1 MYAKSLLESW
11 LRSNCSFIHGA
22 RIGAV
27 VKVVGGLLTVSKA
40 TLTDLG
46 RNLGSSTYEKHG
58 IKCVDRLVGN
68 RHFHGEGMSLYRM
81 IGRWLLSG
89 TARLWIIV
97 DWSDVKIGHHD
108 LMQKAAVPVG
118 GGAVT
123 LYEEVH
129 PLKRYNNPKTHR
141 KFLERLYTVVPASCC
156 PIVITDAG
164 YRGPPDSRR
173 WKGSTGMELALCAM
187 K

>member
-22 RIGAV
+22 RTGAV

-68 RHFHGEGMSLYRM
+68 RHFHGERMSLYRM

-89 TARLWIIV
+89 TARPWIIV

-118 GGAVT
+118 GRAVT

-173 WKGSTGMELALCAM
+173 WKGSTGMGLALCAM